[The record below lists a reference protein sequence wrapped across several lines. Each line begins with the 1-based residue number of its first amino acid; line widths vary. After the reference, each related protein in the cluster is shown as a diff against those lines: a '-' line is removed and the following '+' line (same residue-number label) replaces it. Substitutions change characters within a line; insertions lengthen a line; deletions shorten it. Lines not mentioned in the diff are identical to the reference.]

1 MRSLCH
7 MRTEQEGVLLQ
18 SSPGKQL
25 GPFTPRRSRQGS
37 AAAATRGARLGLE
50 RATQEHGGRARRL
63 HRAGPV
69 AAGSLGGLRSGPGGL
84 NPSGRAPRPPA
95 LRPPG
100 VRNGGGAAWGGQER
114 AAGGGRHAA
123 RAALPCGAARRG
135 EAPIAGGGARDRG
148 LGADSRPRRES
159 PARAAGVCRGPGLY
173 ASRVQSGASCRKSLG
188 YGTGSPA
195 PSPSEEN
202 GKIREVGCKPGKT
215 RVNQGGRLAA
225 SDPESQ
231 AGFAGLPERIPAGRS
246 AALPTPCPPVH
257 PHSPAFADPGGGR
270 RPGPELAERCPALV
284 LWGQGLS
291 AAPGACAAPGT
302 QEDLKSASK
311 KGILGA
317 TGGIPVL
324 TGRQSCQRWLLDGLA
339 RETEDTSGVE
349 DVPPNRFYKR
359 EEHSARSTTRRSLV
373 DTAPPAPFQG
383 T

>member
-135 EAPIAGGGARDRG
+135 EAPIAGGGRAIEASALTAGPAGRARRG
-148 LGADSRPRRES
+148 RR
-159 PARAAGVCRGPGLY
+159 ACVGG
-173 ASRVQSGASCRKSLG
+173 SGASCRKSLG

-202 GKIREVGCKPGKT
+202 GKIRKVGCKPGKT

-349 DVPPNRFYKR
+349 DVPPNRYKR